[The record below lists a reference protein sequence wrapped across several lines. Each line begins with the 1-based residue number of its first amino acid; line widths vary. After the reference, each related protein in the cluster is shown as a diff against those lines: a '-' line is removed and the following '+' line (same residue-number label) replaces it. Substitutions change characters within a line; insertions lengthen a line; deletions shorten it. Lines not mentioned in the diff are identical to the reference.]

1 MMKRNI
7 LVLLVAVFSLVGCND
22 VFEPSVENNLTKDFM
37 YKEASFA
44 EGMIAVAYS
53 QIPTNGYSFNEVA
66 TDDAVSNDPN
76 NGYMRI
82 ATGQWA
88 SNNFFAVDRW
98 NQCYS
103 AILYLNT
110 LIEESHKVNWANDEK
125 ARELFTI
132 RMKGESYGLRA
143 LYYYYLLQ
151 SFGGW
156 SGGQLMGVPLILEQ
170 QDKNSNFNLPR
181 ATYEQT
187 VAQIYAD
194 IDEAV
199 KLLPEVYVDMDIA
212 TQSVP
217 AKYVEMGIPSTDV
230 VLFNRVMGEKFKG
243 RMNGLIAKAIKA
255 QTALL
260 AASPAFLDGAG
271 TRWADAAIAAAEL
284 ITKNGGASALSSAGA
299 TWYTDMPVI
308 NALDKGNNPPEILWR
323 TSVGETNSLESNNYP
338 PSLRG
343 NGRVNPTQNLVD
355 AFPTLTGY
363 PISDPASNYNPATPY
378 ANRDPRLRRN
388 ILFNQSTFGPNNTI
402 INITSGT
409 TDDVM
414 GKETGKSTRTGYYL
428 RKLMKESTN
437 LDPNNP
443 KTEKNYFA
451 RIRYTEIYLIYAEAA
466 NEAYG
471 PLGMA
476 PGATYSAYDIVKA
489 IRQRAGITGGDAYL
503 ESIKGDKEKMRQL
516 IRNERRLEL
525 CFEGHRFWDL
535 RRWKENLNV
544 TARGIGINNGMVDL
558 GALGLGVDIEARR
571 FENYMYYGPIPLSET
586 LKWSNLQQN
595 TGW

>member
-7 LVLLVAVFSLVGCND
+7 LVLLVAVFSLVSCND

-44 EGMIAVAYS
+44 EGLIAVAYA
-53 QIPTNGYSFNEVA
+53 QIPTNGYSFNDVA

-76 NGYMRI
+76 NGYMRL

-88 SNNFFAVDRW
+88 SNSFFAVDRW

-103 AILYLNT
+103 AILYLNM
-110 LIEESHKVNWANDEK
+110 LIEEAHKVDWANDETVNM
-125 ARELFTI
+125 LFTVRI
-132 RMKGESYGLRA
+132 KGEAHGLRA
-143 LYYYYLLQ
+143 MYYYYLLQ

-156 SGGQLMGVPLILEQ
+156 SNGQLLGVPLILQ
-170 QDKNSNFNLPR
+170 PQDKNADFNLPR

-194 IDEAV
+194 IDEAK
-199 KLLPEVYVDMDIA
+199 KLLPSEYIDLNISNQ
-212 TQSVP
+212 TVP
-217 AKYVEMGIPSTDV
+217 AKYVEMGVPANSAVIY
-230 VLFNRVMGEKFKG
+230 NRVMGEKFKG
-243 RMNGLIAKAIKA
+243 RMNGLIAQAVKA
-255 QTALL
+255 QTSLL
-260 AASPAFLDGAG
+260 AASSAFFNGSG
-271 TRWADAAIAAAEL
+271 QSWENAALAAAEL
-284 ITKNGGASALSSAGA
+284 INNNAGIDGLSATGG
-299 TWYTDMPVI
+299 TWYNDMSTI
-308 NALDKGNNPPEILWR
+308 NTLNNGINPPEILWR
-323 TSVGETNSLESNNYP
+323 TSVGESNALETNNYP

-355 AFPTLTGY
+355 AFPALNGY
-363 PISDPASNYNPATPY
+363 PIANQNSNYNSATPY
-378 ANRDPRLRRN
+378 ANRDPRLRRY
-388 ILFNQSTFGPNNTI
+388 ILFNQSSFGPNSTS
-402 INITSGT
+402 INITTGT
-409 TDDVM
+409 TDDVLN
-414 GKETGKSTRTGYYL
+414 KETGKSTRTGYYM

-437 LDPNNP
+437 LDPNNRR
-443 KTEKNYFA
+443 TEKNYFA

-471 PLGMA
+471 PMTAA
-476 PGATYSAYDIVKA
+476 PGASYSAYTVIRA
-489 IRQRAGITGGDAYL
+489 IRSRAGITGGDAYL
-503 ESIKGDKEKMRQL
+503 ESIKNDKEQMRQL

-544 TARGIGINNGMVDL
+544 TARGIGVVDGLVDL
-558 GALGLGVDIEARR
+558 GTNGLGVNVEVRR
-571 FENYMYYGPIPLSET
+571 FEDYMFYGPIPLTET

>member
-1 MMKRNI
+1 MKKNI
-7 LVLLVAVFSLVGCND
+7 LALMVAVVALAGCSEM
-22 VFEPSVENNLTKDFM
+22 FEPSVENNLTKDFM

-76 NGYMRI
+76 NGYMKL
-82 ATGQWA
+82 ATGQWS
-88 SNNFFAVDRW
+88 SNNYFAVDRW

-110 LIEESHKVNWANDEK
+110 LIEEADKVDWAENEH

-132 RMKGESYGLRA
+132 RIRGEAYGLRA

-156 SGGQLMGVPLILEQ
+156 SDGELLGVPLILQQ
-170 QDKNSNFNLPR
+170 QDKKADFNLPR
-181 ATYEQT
+181 ASYVAT
-187 VAQIYAD
+187 VSQIYAD
-194 IDEAV
+194 IEEAI
-199 KLLPEVYVDMDIA
+199 KLLPEEYQDIDINA
-212 TQSVP
+212 QPVP
-217 AKYVEMGIPSTDV
+217 AKYVEMGIPATEV
-230 VLFNRVMGEKFKG
+230 VTYNRVMGEKFRG
-243 RMNGLIAKAIKA
+243 RMNGLIATAVKA

-260 AASPAFLDGAG
+260 AASPAFLNGEG
-271 TRWADAAIAAAEL
+271 TRWNEAAVAAAGL
-284 ITKNGGASALSSAGA
+284 IAKKGGVGGLSSTGG
-299 TWYTDMPVI
+299 TWYNDMTVI
-308 NALDKGNNPPEILWR
+308 NSLDKGTNPPEILWR
-323 TSVGETNSLESNNYP
+323 TSVGESNSLETNNYP

-355 AFPTLTGY
+355 AFPAINGY
-363 PISDPASNYNPATPY
+363 PIGDVNANYNPANPY
-378 ANRDPRLRRN
+378 ANRDPRLRKY
-388 ILFNQSTFGPNNTI
+388 ILFNQSTFGPNSTV
-402 INITSGT
+402 INIASGA
-409 TDDVM
+409 TDDVIN
-414 GKETGKSTRTGYYL
+414 KETGKSTRTGYYL

-437 LDPNNP
+437 LDPNSA

-451 RIRYTEIYLIYAEAA
+451 RIRYTELYLIYAEAA

-471 PLGMA
+471 PTGTA
-476 PGATYSAYDIVKA
+476 PGVSFSAYDVIKA
-489 IRQRAGITGGDAYL
+489 IRIRAGITGGDAYL
-503 ESIKGDKEKMRQL
+503 ESVKADKAKMRDL

-544 TARGIGINNGMVDL
+544 MARGIGVSNGTVDL
-558 GALGLGVDIEARR
+558 GAEGLGVAVENRS

-586 LKWSNLQQN
+586 LKWSNLKQN